1 MAESRQNESTSTGP
15 ISNVLGIFGLSMY
28 TTEKTLQDIY
38 EPYGNVES
46 FKLIYDGNSRRSRA
60 FGFVTFVNEASAEK
74 ALASTN
80 GVQQDTQ
87 EPFDGHSITYQVA
100 FYP

>member
-1 MAESRQNESTSTGP
+1 MAEIRKNESAYTGP

-28 TTEKTLQDIY
+28 TTEKTLEDIY

-46 FKLIYDGNSRRSRA
+46 FKLIYDRDSRRSHA
-60 FGFVTFVNEASAEK
+60 FGFVTFVNEALAEK
-74 ALASTN
+74 ALTSTN
-80 GVQQDTQ
+80 GMRQDAQ
-87 EPFDGHSITYQVA
+87 EPFDSHSKGYQVA